1 MRRVLFALLAAA
13 TTAAPASADCTCRS
27 PTGDPRPLGTDI
39 CMTAD
44 GAPATY
50 RCSMVQNLTSWQKL
64 RDGCPQAFRQPAEP
78 EQSHPD
84 DEPVRFAAR
93 AE

>member
-1 MRRVLFALLAAA
+1 MRRLVLALLAAA
-13 TTAAPASADCTCRS
+13 AAGPAAADCTCRS
-27 PTGDPRPLGTDI
+27 PTGDPRPLGADI

-50 RCSMVQNLTSWQKL
+50 RCSMVQNLTSWRKI
-64 RDGCPQAFRQPAEP
+64 RDGCPQAARTPPAPGEN
-78 EQSHPD
+78 HPD
-84 DEPVRFAAR
+84 EPPVRFASN